1 MSQSNEDNLCD
12 TYTNVEEVRQLIDIK
27 IDYLKQLLDER
38 RIQLNHELDEIEQE
52 VVSSDEKS
60 RMLIQKLINH
70 KDTTITLFGEIDSSS
85 HVSSIKSKIS
95 SLEQELDRQKV
106 YFKWRGGNIAANM
119 ESLGS
124 VGFESNDI
132 YKNVDNLFKDEQ
144 ISYPKETEEKEQKF
158 PEVFPQAG
166 LVEEIDNEKYM
177 YTRVVCPTEAPHR
190 DNKSSPNSKKPA
202 LYRAQTVDADDINK
216 PKSLYENTS
225 DLLGFEHHRGFSE
238 QATSGNEL
246 SDIVYESFEI
256 PTTKEEQV
264 TGLTSANSYDGNL
277 CEFPEITYETVEEY
291 TNLESVKGSNISF
304 PLSIENCPQ
313 SEETMHKEWKLRS
326 EKIGE
331 EMYQINQFAISAKV
345 CDQTPHSSDVRTE
358 QDYEMIEESTLVDPG
373 ELITRKP
380 LLRVLGDTTTKEK
393 GKTLSLGKTPRKW
406 VYDLP
411 IISVCNQGTG
421 MGELNRP
428 KGVYISDNGNIFVAE
443 KGNNRVQ
450 VFSKDGNHLYM
461 FGQRNKMVEPNNI
474 WTSSQF
480 VYVTL
485 PNINTI
491 QMYTVQGGF
500 LKQRAKE
507 GKEEGR
513 LKLPCGISGDTLRE
527 RLYVC
532 DTGNN
537 RIQIFDYNLHF
548 IQVMRTTV
556 PLDKP
561 LDIQITNNRNLIIVL
576 DRSPRCIHMFK
587 GSGELIKEII
597 DTHTFPKLVNPLY
610 LTTQDGSILL
620 SDYSSNCVHVFSDKG
635 ELIWRIGDSG
645 KGKPFDEPRGL
656 ACDKDGRLV
665 TVCNRK
671 EDQLQIFEI

>member
-12 TYTNVEEVRQLIDIK
+12 TYSNVEEVRQLIDIK

-60 RMLIQKLINH
+60 RMLIQKLIDYENI
-70 KDTTITLFGEIDSSS
+70 TISLFGEIDSSS
-85 HVSSIKSKIS
+85 HVSSVKSKIS

-106 YFKWRGGNIAANM
+106 YFKWRGGNITANM

-132 YKNVDNLFKDEQ
+132 HKNVDNLFKEELYSQ
-144 ISYPKETEEKEQKF
+144 RKLPTLEKETTLTEESSK
-158 PEVFPQAG
+158 AIST
-166 LVEEIDNEKYM
+166 EEIHEEKYM
-177 YTRVVCPTEAPHR
+177 RVESPPKAPPIRNKLLVHKKLMIHRTSSAGAVRINIPSSHYENLSDPLRYCDKSKACSEREINR
-190 DNKSSPNSKKPA
+190 DNSSSLRYEEDIISNYSEYGNLCGISKNYGTGISGLSESTYRKYRGMEPCKSQNS
-202 LYRAQTVDADDINK
+202 L
-216 PKSLYENTS
+216 
-225 DLLGFEHHRGFSE
+225 FSE
-238 QATSGNEL
+238 QG
-246 SDIVYESFEI
+246 YEI
-256 PTTKEEQV
+256 I
-264 TGLTSANSYDGNL
+264 D
-277 CEFPEITYETVEEY
+277 
-291 TNLESVKGSNISF
+291 
-304 PLSIENCPQ
+304 
-313 SEETMHKEWKLRS
+313 
-326 EKIGE
+326 
-331 EMYQINQFAISAKV
+331 
-345 CDQTPHSSDVRTE
+345 
-358 QDYEMIEESTLVDPG
+358 ESTLIDPIQLYHSQSLKVSSDKG
-373 ELITRKP
+373 I
-380 LLRVLGDTTTKEK
+380 EK
-393 GKTLSLGKTPRKW
+393 REKSLPIGSEPKNW
-406 VYDLP
+406 VNDLP
-411 IISVCNQGTG
+411 IISACKQGAG
-421 MGELNRP
+421 KGELNKP
-428 KGVYISDNGNIFVAE
+428 KGVCISDNGKIFVAE

-450 VFSKDGNHLYM
+450 VFSKEGNHLYM

-485 PNINTI
+485 TNINII
-491 QMYTVQGGF
+491 QMYTVQGTF

-507 GKEEGR
+507 GKEKGK

-527 RLYVC
+527 RVYVC

-561 LDIQITNNRNLIIVL
+561 LDIQVTNNRNLIIVL

-597 DTHTFPKLVNPLY
+597 DTHTFPELVNPLY

>member
-12 TYTNVEEVRQLIDIK
+12 TYSNVKEVRQLIDIK

-60 RMLIQKLINH
+60 RMLIQKLIDYENI
-70 KDTTITLFGEIDSSS
+70 TISLFGEIDSSS

-106 YFKWRGGNIAANM
+106 YFKWRGGNIAVNM

-132 YKNVDNLFKDEQ
+132 YENVDKLFKEETKL
-144 ISYPKETEEKEQKF
+144 PKLEEKTTLTEECSK
-158 PEVFPQAG
+158 AISI
-166 LVEEIDNEKYM
+166 EEIHKEKYM
-177 YTRVVCPTEAPHR
+177 RVV
-190 DNKSSPNSKKPA
+190 SSPKPPPIANKPRVPNKLKMHNS
-202 LYRAQTVDADDINK
+202 RINK
-216 PKSLYENTS
+216 PTHHYEDLS
-225 DLLGFEHHRGFSE
+225 DLLKYREKSIACSE
-238 QATSGNEL
+238 QATNRDEEL
-246 SDIVYESFEI
+246 TYESFE
-256 PTTKEEQV
+256 PN
-264 TGLTSANSYDGNL
+264 TGSKPDKTLGRASTSDYSDGGKMSKGEL
-277 CEFPEITYETVEEY
+277 QEPTYETMKEY
-291 TNLESVKGSNISF
+291 
-304 PLSIENCPQ
+304 IEMEPCKPPPNFYPQ
-313 SEETMHKEWKLRS
+313 
-326 EKIGE
+326 
-331 EMYQINQFAISAKV
+331 
-345 CDQTPHSSDVRTE
+345 
-358 QDYEMIEESTLVDPG
+358 QDYEIIDESILIDPIQLY
-373 ELITRKP
+373 EAPVVKAPNHAVIKTRSK
-380 LLRVLGDTTTKEK
+380 
-393 GKTLSLGKTPRKW
+393 SLTIGREQKKW

-411 IISVCNQGTG
+411 IISACNQGTG

-428 KGVYISDNGNIFVAE
+428 KGVCISDTGKIFVAE

-485 PNINTI
+485 PNLNTI

-610 LTTQDGSILL
+610 LTTQNESILL

-635 ELIWRIGDSG
+635 ELIWRIGESG

-671 EDQLQIFEI
+671 KDQLQIFEI